1 MANRDEMICYCASVT
16 KGQIWDALDAG
27 AKNLNDVRRAT
38 GAGTIGRCKELNPK
52 GT

>member
-1 MANRDEMICYCASVT
+1 MQNRDEMVCHCASVT

-27 AKNLNDVRRAT
+27 AKTVKDVCRMT
-38 GAGTIGRCKELNPK
+38 GAGTIGHCKEMNPK